1 MILLL
6 VLACGAMV
14 LFASIGVSFDERL
27 RENAILRTL
36 GSSKKVILGALTVEY
51 MALGLVSGLIASVG
65 AEIVLY
71 FVQTQVF
78 ELTAVLHPSLW
89 ALGIISGM
97 VLITV
102 LGLIRSREII
112 TVPPLES
119 LRRLA

>member
-6 VLACGAMV
+6 VLACGALV
-14 LFASIGVSFDERL
+14 LFASIGVSYDERL

-51 MALGLVSGLIASVG
+51 AALGFVSGLIASVG
-65 AEIVLY
+65 AEVVLY
-71 FVQTQVF
+71 FVQTRVF
-78 ELTAVLHPSLW
+78 ELTAQWHPILW
-89 ALGIISGM
+89 LIGIASGVILITALG
-97 VLITV
+97 L
-102 LGLIRSREII
+102 LRSREII